1 MAPDSRGGERLNIS
15 EVGERVVEWFERG
28 TLLPSEWDGTPLMTL
43 VYEIYSILHGYV
55 CISEFKKD
63 Y

>member
-43 VYEIYSILHGYV
+43 VKL
-55 CISEFKKD
+55 
-63 Y
+63 